1 MPSTRTSQNCLP
13 GTRMNNLD
21 YGTVS
26 SKICLERFVEVGAS
40 RRRLPGAGPMDVN
53 ELGIAREQ
61 PFERDVVDY
70 GRARPI
76 AFGIRMHWREG
87 ILDLLCDTVLV
98 VGVAVFF
105 CALYLFGAGA
115 GMDVRQVH
123 RPRTG

>member
-26 SKICLERFVEVGAS
+26 SKVCLERFVEVGAS
-40 RRRLPGAGPMDVN
+40 RRRRLPGAGPMDVN

-76 AFGIRMHWREG
+76 AFGLRECG
-87 ILDLLCDTVLV
+87 CSRRLRAVGWFQRYLC
-98 VGVAVFF
+98 GVAYLPIHHGLHV
-105 CALYLFGAGA
+105 LYL
-115 GMDVRQVH
+115 RLL
-123 RPRTG
+123 

>member
-1 MPSTRTSQNCLP
+1 
-13 GTRMNNLD
+13 
-21 YGTVS
+21 
-26 SKICLERFVEVGAS
+26 
-40 RRRLPGAGPMDVN
+40 MDVN
-53 ELGIAREQ
+53 ELGIVREQ
-61 PFERDVVDY
+61 AFERDVVDY

-87 ILDLLCDTVLV
+87 VLDLLCGTVLV

-105 CALYLFGAGA
+105 CTLFGAGA

>member
-26 SKICLERFVEVGAS
+26 SKVCLERFVEVGAS
-40 RRRLPGAGPMDVN
+40 RRRRLPGAWPMDVN

-61 PFERDVVDY
+61 AFQRDVVHY
-70 GRARPI
+70 GRTRPS

-87 ILDLLCDTVLV
+87 KFDLLCGTVLV

-105 CALYLFGAGA
+105 CTLFGAGA
-115 GMDVRQVH
+115 GMDVRKVH
-123 RPRTG
+123 CPRTG